1 MKRLSKSASDIT
13 NCKKKSYSTSPEEEA
28 KEFDHASQSAS
39 RRAVE
44 DGGDEGER
52 LSIELL

>member
-39 RRAVE
+39 RRVVE
-44 DGGDEGER
+44 DGGDEGEL